1 MLLNDGTCSLWA
13 TGMPTVTPAPCTG
26 PPTLHTRKRPHPV
39 QDVTYSKVGNLLYR
53 SVRYRCWYLH
63 NFCVSFTSVSNRTTQ
78 YVRPLPVHVKA
89 WPYSR
94 TGSVN
99 FFVPQTITH
108 SDLSRSGALNRLGSG
123 FKLIT
128 SDDQHALFQHA
139 ASSALPA
146 SCVLRLAS
154 SWRSSAQITP
164 ESATVCVCLLRAGQS
179 EIRSKCSSNWVGF
192 CRAVSCGSSDPG
204 LRSSGNYKHAQ
215 LAWSNTIVGCCIH

>member
-1 MLLNDGTCSLWA
+1 M
-13 TGMPTVTPAPCTG
+13 
-26 PPTLHTRKRPHPV
+26 
-39 QDVTYSKVGNLLYR
+39 
-53 SVRYRCWYLH
+53 
-63 NFCVSFTSVSNRTTQ
+63 
-78 YVRPLPVHVKA
+78 RPLPVRVKA
-89 WPYSR
+89 WPCSR

-99 FFVPQTITH
+99 FSVHKTITH
-108 SDLSRSGALNRLGSG
+108 SDLSRSGAHDRPGSR

-139 ASSALPA
+139 ASALSA

-164 ESATVCVCLLRAGQS
+164 ESATVCVCLLGAGQP

-204 LRSSGNYKHAQ
+204 LRSSGRHMHAQ
-215 LAWSNTIVGCCIH
+215 LASQAHARVQLSAWPKLVSFCKRFSFVDCCVH

>member
-1 MLLNDGTCSLWA
+1 
-13 TGMPTVTPAPCTG
+13 
-26 PPTLHTRKRPHPV
+26 
-39 QDVTYSKVGNLLYR
+39 
-53 SVRYRCWYLH
+53 
-63 NFCVSFTSVSNRTTQ
+63 
-78 YVRPLPVHVKA
+78 VRPLPVRVKA
-89 WPYSR
+89 WPCSR

-99 FFVPQTITH
+99 FSVHKTITH
-108 SDLSRSGALNRLGSG
+108 SDLSRSGAHDRPGSR

-139 ASSALPA
+139 ASSALSA

-164 ESATVCVCLLRAGQS
+164 ESATVCVCLLGAGQP
-179 EIRSKCSSNWVGF
+179 EIRSKRSSNWVGF